1 METYLQDKGKSL
13 FDLMT
18 VPSGIDKDVLVD
30 NIIMQGGEFEV
41 IYAEPLFFRQAI
53 YTWSMKH
60 ERTFQKWID
69 VLNMEYNPIEN
80 YDRMEEWNDAE
91 TENKTGS
98 ETTSTENN
106 SEISNTSVVT
116 NATEGSTTDT
126 TGSTGSTENTVSAYD
141 AGTYQPSDKS
151 ETANDISQEGTS
163 SENSTTNSSSSTT
176 GNETTSG
183 SRNTTD
189 NIGRNSLRT
198 GRAHGNI
205 GVTTSQQM
213 LQAELDV
220 QRFNIYDQITDL
232 FLTEFCILVYE

>member
-13 FDLMT
+13 FDLLT
-18 VPSGIDKDVLVD
+18 VPTGIDKDVLVD

-69 VLNMEYNPIEN
+69 VLNTEYNPLEN

-98 ETTSTENN
+98 ESTQTENY
-106 SEISNTSVVT
+106 SAISNTSGVT
-116 NATEGSTTDT
+116 NEQHGTSSDT
-126 TGSTGSTENTVSAYD
+126 TGSNGTSTNTVSAYD
-141 AGTYQPSDKS
+141 ASTYQPSDQT
-151 ETANDISQEGTS
+151 ETYNNVTQSGTTS
-163 SENSTTNSSSSTT
+163 DMTTTNSSSSTN

-183 SRNTTD
+183 SRSTTD

-205 GVTTSQQM
+205 GTMTSQQM

>member
-141 AGTYQPSDKS
+141 ASTYQPSDKS

>member
-1 METYLQDKGKSL
+1 
-13 FDLMT
+13 MT

-141 AGTYQPSDKS
+141 ASTYQPSDKS

>member
-13 FDLMT
+13 FDLLT
-18 VPSGIDKDVLVD
+18 VPTGIDKDVLVD

-69 VLNMEYNPIEN
+69 VLNMEYNPLEN
-80 YDRMEEWNDAE
+80 YDRMEDWTDNE
-91 TENKTGS
+91 TENRHGQES
-98 ETTSTENN
+98 TSTENH
-106 SEISNTSVVT
+106 SGISNTSGVT
-116 NATEGSTTDT
+116 NERHGTSSDT
-126 TGSTGSTENTVSAYD
+126 TGSSGSSENTVSAYD
-141 AGTYQPSDKS
+141 ASTYQPSDKT
-151 ETANDISQEGTS
+151 ETSNSVTQSGTTS
-163 SENSTTNSSSSTT
+163 DMTTTNSSYSTT
-176 GNETTSG
+176 GNEHSSG
-183 SRNTTD
+183 SKTSSD
-189 NIGRNSLRT
+189 NMGRRLNKT